1 MADDQVPFENSVV
14 ADSTMNALGGT
25 NIVAIDVNSA
35 ANHNECVEFAL
46 LFADFF
52 FTTFQRIDDLTSV
65 HDPELANYFSF
76 FPNPANDVLFIK
88 NKKENGLIQLMD
100 TNGRLLLETT
110 LEEGSNQVNI
120 ASIPTGMYF
129 LKLYSEDSF
138 FTEKVLIQK

>member
-1 MADDQVPFENSVV
+1 M
-14 ADSTMNALGGT
+14 
-25 NIVAIDVNSA
+25 
-35 ANHNECVEFAL
+35 
-46 LFADFF
+46 FADFF